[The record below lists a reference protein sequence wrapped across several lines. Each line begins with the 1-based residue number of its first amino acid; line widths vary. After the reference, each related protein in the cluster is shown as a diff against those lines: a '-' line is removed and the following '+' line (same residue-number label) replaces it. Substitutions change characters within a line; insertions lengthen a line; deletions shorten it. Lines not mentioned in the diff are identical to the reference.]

1 MCMGI
6 KEVFSNSWE
15 ITKTTFHVMKE
26 DKELIWYPILAS
38 VFSLLFILVL
48 LVPTLIA
55 SILAGQV
62 QIFGFFEY
70 LAFFVIY
77 FGLAFIATFFNVC
90 VVYTAKKRFAGGDA
104 KFMETLGFALSKI
117 HLIAMWSLLAATVGI
132 LLRGLENMAR
142 KSKGVGAIVLHILR
156 GVLGMA
162 WAIVTI
168 FVVPAMVYDNLT
180 PFDAIKK

>member
-62 QIFGFFEY
+62 QIFGFFE
-70 LAFFVIY
+70 
-77 FGLAFIATFFNVC
+77 
-90 VVYTAKKRFAGGDA
+90 
-104 KFMETLGFALSKI
+104 
-117 HLIAMWSLLAATVGI
+117 
-132 LLRGLENMAR
+132 
-142 KSKGVGAIVLHILR
+142 
-156 GVLGMA
+156 
-162 WAIVTI
+162 
-168 FVVPAMVYDNLT
+168 
-180 PFDAIKK
+180 